1 MYKFTIFQD
10 HPSAKLQ
17 SNIIQCSTSF
27 FTRFFPI
34 SYFDA
39 AEIPKFVF
47 FTEKQPV
54 GSQFVFMLHRPH
66 SFFCLDSHPL
76 HIKHT
81 HANWT
86 SRINRAGKIINAG
99 SSSKPCVITGG
110 YLYTYIYIHYTYTI
124 IYICYIMLYIIIYI
138 CVTYWYLPG
147 FLRIFWG
154 SLTAGSKY
162 IISQAPSH
170 CPSEWCPRWNL
181 PAPPR
186 CSPCWRRLRGS
197 PRRNQW
203 RCLWRLHHPQ
213 V

>member
-1 MYKFTIFQD
+1 MSGTPSIHIYGNILINTAFPSTNMYKFTIFQD

-124 IYICYIMLYIIIYI
+124 IYMLYNVIYNYIYI
-138 CVTYWYLPG
+138 YVLHIDIFQG
-147 FLRIFWG
+147 F
-154 SLTAGSKY
+154 
-162 IISQAPSH
+162 
-170 CPSEWCPRWNL
+170 
-181 PAPPR
+181 
-186 CSPCWRRLRGS
+186 
-197 PRRNQW
+197 
-203 RCLWRLHHPQ
+203 
-213 V
+213 